1 MSEPIVF
8 ISRSTVNEGGLEGF
22 TELFGEAARTL
33 EAEKP
38 GTVMYLAYVGDDGRE
53 LTIVHAFPDADAMD
67 LHLQGVAQ
75 RAQRA
80 FEFIETKGYEIYGA
94 PSETTLE
101 TMRTFASSGG
111 VPLSVQSEHVGGYLR
126 TGSG

>member
-8 ISRSTVNEGGLEGF
+8 ISRNRVKEGGLEGF
-22 TELFGEAARTL
+22 KELFREVARTL

-38 GTVMYLAYVGDDGRE
+38 GTVVYLAYVSDDGTE
-53 LTIVHAFPDADAMD
+53 LSIVHVFPDADAMD
-67 LHLQGVAQ
+67 LHLQGVAE
-75 RAQRA
+75 RAQKA

-101 TMRTFASSGG
+101 TMRAFASSGG
-111 VPLSVQSEHVGGYLR
+111 VPLSVQRERVGGYLR
-126 TGSG
+126 AGSG